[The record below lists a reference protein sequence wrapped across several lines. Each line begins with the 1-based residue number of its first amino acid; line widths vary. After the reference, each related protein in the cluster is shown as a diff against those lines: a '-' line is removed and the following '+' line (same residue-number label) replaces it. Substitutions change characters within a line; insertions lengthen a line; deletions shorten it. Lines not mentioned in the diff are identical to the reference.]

1 MHGLNEIGFAKKEIA
16 RTVSMPWTTV
26 RRIIKTGVKVPRRN
40 RLLRTLDPEVA
51 ELLVDACLDNPTYR
65 DMPFYQV
72 AAELGIH
79 EPKAVID
86 RTLKNAGLG
95 RFWRMKK
102 PKSSPLLRTN
112 RVNWAARLLTWSDA
126 HLHEIAALDQT
137 AFRVGAG
144 RTGPRD
150 VTRRIGQRGDPET
163 QVQDDMASGYQ
174 TSHWTGVC
182 TWHGLGPFFKW
193 NIAEWGNY
201 TAENFKKY
209 MIPALA
215 RYKLELE
222 LQGIHP
228 VLLLDN
234 APWQK
239 SKMTKRELDRIG
251 LRWIALPSHSP
262 DLNPIE
268 HIWAW
273 IKNKLRRMH
282 WIESMTQL
290 EAEVARLWRELPDH
304 VLKNIIGSMRK
315 RCEAV
320 IRNLGW
326 PTRY

>member
-1 MHGLNEIGFAKKEIA
+1 MVAPRYHPATPTSRFTSTTPTNMDPSTQSSQEPTQSSQGPTQSSQLPEHIPFSHWSEGWRHHVHGLNEIGFSKKEIA
-16 RTVSMPWTTV
+16 RTVSIPWTTV

-40 RLLRTLDPEVA
+40 RPLRTLDPEVA

-150 VTRRIGQRGDPET
+150 VTRRIGERGDPET

-182 TWHGLGPFFKW
+182 T
-193 NIAEWGNY
+193 
-201 TAENFKKY
+201 
-209 MIPALA
+209 
-215 RYKLELE
+215 
-222 LQGIHP
+222 
-228 VLLLDN
+228 
-234 APWQK
+234 
-239 SKMTKRELDRIG
+239 
-251 LRWIALPSHSP
+251 
-262 DLNPIE
+262 
-268 HIWAW
+268 
-273 IKNKLRRMH
+273 
-282 WIESMTQL
+282 
-290 EAEVARLWRELPDH
+290 
-304 VLKNIIGSMRK
+304 
-315 RCEAV
+315 
-320 IRNLGW
+320 
-326 PTRY
+326 